1 MEQRVLNT
9 RTVRTIGEGGLESF
23 TTVVL
28 DSLHYE
34 SHLIC
39 TNCGPLGLKADV
51 EPNTN
56 RAALSDRSWAHI
68 VHSTDD
74 HETGDVDFD
83 VESCSEA
90 LKAQINRYRVCACL
104 VAYVLIFTKHI
115 PACKPNLAYASMLCN
130 KWNEILWLE
139 YNLPRPSKR
148 KKIKLRMMLELF
160 AVESAVFEKFM
171 ISESAVDFAD
181 MRPDANGNM
190 SPFCIAQLVDV
201 VRSLQ
206 RCLDHEVILNAWSH
220 SLDHSP
226 ATSSHVFQMKTV
238 LAQLHGAELDRRV
251 LVGDPG
257 ATPAPQAPPATP
269 TPAHQGRGP
278 EPDLGGASSNVLDDD
293 DETLQFMQ
301 DDWVQFNAERDAQV
315 AAQDPAS
322 APAISSAPLG
332 IDPDPD
338 PEFESEPPTPPPP
351 NQAAGVAPRT
361 GTPPNW
367 NQRHSEPL
375 GQTTDERGRANNT
388 GPVVTRPVMDDGMT
402 RQRAAETAQELAIT
416 RELRCELSNRA
427 LTKKIAREGTGAHQ
441 QLTKLFTDCV
451 GEGDREPKHRM
462 TSTGAVISA
471 KRAAGACMPNAAD
484 LLDHGIEEVFLKNI
498 ACGMAS
504 KVLYEDGAK
513 IGIGLNRWEYE
524 GLPCEIELK
533 GPASFDFNWAR
544 LSSFTKSAGA
554 EVVATG
560 ATKQKSIWTNSARA
574 VRSASSSG
582 IFSLLAEFS
591 VTLETLRDV
600 LFMIAWSP
608 VENKIRIPKKIPT
621 FRWQSKNPDGCN
633 GHRFNIDDQHMLS
646 GGYGFNDGKK
656 GMDIHPKNMYHQIKP
671 GVYDMSR
678 LDPAFASPVDM
689 ERPVNSQVGH
699 SLGQKRLDHLTN
711 NRALPVCITPEGFE
725 RGVPIKECEA
735 FNGIYFNKHTA
746 SEQSA
751 LVLEMGLYLA
761 NVPGIVGGKYS
772 VVPDSFKADPN
783 PGRERDR
790 HEAELEQT
798 RQEQAGAAAA
808 AMDGAHR
815 PHVPVVM
822 REDDFEIAADGE
834 DQAVEAEDCDFAE
847 QEESPPMDDDTH
859 ADHESVQR
867 SVTHPEEDAADVRP
881 EPGATDRAAQAS
893 IDPGA
898 MVSTLPYEW
907 DQLAM
912 FFTLRMSETLHN
924 DVHAHVDKYRAR
936 FADVYGDEERE
947 ETLAGLPQITLRFPG
962 VVDLKGKNE
971 TRQEEKTPLLQPL
984 SCSVPLHKSRY
995 CDVAKQI
1002 KSTRGSRGLTEAVH
1016 SFAHGRAIAFND
1028 PEVLEQEAEA
1038 RGIDA
1043 GISMEGNLFARSTWQ
1058 RFTLSALDSRGMRT
1072 PEEEVR
1078 VADQGLC
1085 MRLRVRNKLG
1095 VLGAG
1100 GDPLLDG
1107 CSEAKAHTFAARQR
1121 QKRKLPHGAEEEGD
1135 EVIMESL
1142 NCKRRSLERER
1153 EREMVDDSM
1162 DLEPSV

>member
-1 MEQRVLNT
+1 VLNT
-9 RTVRTIGEGGLESF
+9 RTVRTIGEGNLESF

-83 VESCSEA
+83 VDSCSEA

-115 PACKPNLAYASMLCN
+115 PACKPNLTYASMLCN

-171 ISESAVDFAD
+171 ISESAIDFAD
-181 MRPDANGNM
+181 MRPDENGNM
-190 SPFCIAQLVDV
+190 SPFCITQLVDV
-201 VRSLQ
+201 VCSLQ

-251 LVGDPG
+251 IVGDPG
-257 ATPAPQAPPATP
+257 PIPVPEAQPAAPA
-269 TPAHQGRGP
+269 PAHQGRGP
-278 EPDLGGASSNVLDDD
+278 EPDLGGASSNVLDD
-293 DETLQFMQ
+293 ETLRFMQ
-301 DDWVQFNAERDAQV
+301 DDWAQFSAEREAQV
-315 AAQDPAS
+315 PAQEPAS
-322 APAISSAPLG
+322 APAVSSAPLG
-332 IDPDPD
+332 IDP
-338 PEFESEPPTPPPP
+338 EPAPPPP
-351 NQAAGVAPRT
+351 PPPPPPSSAAPRR
-361 GTPPNW
+361 GLPANWPNRD
-367 NQRHSEPL
+367 QEPL

-388 GPVVTRPVMDDGMT
+388 GPVVTEQIMKDGMT
-402 RQRAAETAQELAIT
+402 RQRAAETAQELATT

-462 TSTGAVISA
+462 TSTGAFISA

-504 KVLYEDGAK
+504 KVMYEDGAK

-524 GLPCEIELK
+524 GLPCETEVK

-544 LSSFTKSAGA
+544 LSSFTRAVGT
-554 EVVATG
+554 EVVANG
-560 ATKQKSIWTNSARA
+560 AMKQKSVWTNSARA
-574 VRSASSSG
+574 IRSASSSG

-591 VTLETLRDV
+591 VALETLRDV

-621 FRWQSKNPDGCN
+621 FRWQSKSSGVSN

-646 GGYGFNDGKK
+646 GGYGFDDGKK
-656 GMDIHPKNMYHQIKP
+656 GMEIHPKHMYHQIKP

-678 LDPAFASPVDM
+678 LDPAFASPADM

-772 VVPDSFKADPN
+772 VVPDSFKAEPN
-783 PGRERDR
+783 PARSQDR
-790 HEAELEQT
+790 SEYLQELEAF
-798 RQEQAGAAAA
+798 RQEQAGTAAAA
-808 AMDGAHR
+808 DPGAAAQEGD
-815 PHVPVVM
+815 PAVM
-822 REDDFEIAADGE
+822 REDDFEIAADGDHE
-834 DQAVEAEDCDFAE
+834 TMEAEDCDFAE
-847 QEESPPMDDDTH
+847 QEESPPVDDDTH

-912 FFTLRMSETLHN
+912 FFTLKMSGTLHN
-924 DVHAHVDKYRAR
+924 DVHAHVDKFRAK
-936 FADVYGDEERE
+936 FVDVYGDEERE

-971 TRQEEKTPLLQPL
+971 TNQEEKTPLLQPL
-984 SCSVPLHKSRY
+984 SCSVPLHQSRY
-995 CDVAKQI
+995 CDMAKHA
-1002 KSTRGSRGLTEAVH
+1002 KSARASRGLTEAVH

-1078 VADQGLC
+1078 VSDQGLC

-1100 GDPLLDG
+1100 GDPFLDG

-1121 QKRKLPHGAEEEGD
+1121 QKRKLPHGADAEED